1 MHQKVWRTDTCTG
14 TQPETNM
21 LPLLLRSWG
30 HNEFSHTIVKGKEHK
45 VYVTFRPITT
55 SYHTGVS
62 MKEYFVFLCQSLIYV
77 RAQTPHT
84 CPYVPIN
91 VFKQCF
97 HWLWNLPFDWNVIHS
112 LQSECFAIQIGHQSK
127 RCIKCIISLW
137 LFARGSWMFVTI
149 SIILKLS

>member
-1 MHQKVWRTDTCTG
+1 MFVQHYDPNNMPATKGIVNVTAGLKPANLSQKVLTC

-30 HNEFSHTIVKGKEHK
+30 HNEFSHTIVKGKEYK

-77 RAQTPHT
+77 RVQTPHK
-84 CPYVPIN
+84 CPYVRIN

-97 HWLWNLPFDWNVIHS
+97 HWLWNLPFD
-112 LQSECFAIQIGHQSK
+112 
-127 RCIKCIISLW
+127 
-137 LFARGSWMFVTI
+137 
-149 SIILKLS
+149 

>member
-1 MHQKVWRTDTCTG
+1 MDTCTG

-21 LPLLLRSWG
+21 LPLLLRSWW
-30 HNEFSHTIVKGKEHK
+30 HNGFSHTKVTGKEHK

-77 RAQTPHT
+77 KAQTPYK
-84 CPYVPIN
+84 CPYVPIS

-97 HWLWNLPFDWNVIHS
+97 HWLWNLPLD
-112 LQSECFAIQIGHQSK
+112 
-127 RCIKCIISLW
+127 
-137 LFARGSWMFVTI
+137 
-149 SIILKLS
+149 